1 MGGVTLITTHSGK
14 GTIMTRTTR
23 IPLTLVAGLL
33 VACVSL
39 PLKGCGQSS
48 EQLPQEVTTRY
59 ENFIDIPTRFDY
71 PADFLEWWGDD
82 QVTTDSFITAYEH
95 TARSELTEKQRRFVE
110 TDITPRLKF
119 ATYQFYIASE
129 NEIPDQW
136 EAAGSTT
143 RFIPEI
149 YTLLFAIEHPEEA
162 PNLPTETELPTRA
175 PAPFTA
181 PKPVPD
187 EPAS

>member
-1 MGGVTLITTHSGK
+1 MDEITLITTHSGK

-23 IPLTLVAGLL
+23 LPLTLAAGLL
-33 VACVSL
+33 VAFVSL
-39 PLKGCGQSS
+39 SLKGCGQSS
-48 EQLPQEVTTRY
+48 EQHPQEVTTRY

-71 PADFLEWWGDD
+71 PADYLELWGED
-82 QVTTDSFITAYEH
+82 QIAIDSFITAYEH
-95 TARSELTEKQRRFVE
+95 NARSEMTERQRRFVE
-110 TDITPRLKF
+110 TDIVPRLKF

-129 NEIPDQW
+129 DEVLNEW
-136 EAAGSTT
+136 EALGVSA

-175 PAPFTA
+175 PAPITA
-181 PKPVPD
+181 PTPVPD
-187 EPAS
+187 DPAS